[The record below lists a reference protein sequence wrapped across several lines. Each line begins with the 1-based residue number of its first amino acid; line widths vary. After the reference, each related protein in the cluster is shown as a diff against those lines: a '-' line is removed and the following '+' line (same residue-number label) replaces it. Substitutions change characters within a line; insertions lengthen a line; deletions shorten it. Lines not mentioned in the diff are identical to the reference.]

1 MKKGYESNV
10 TINRRKYNEEKVA
23 ENLKLRI
30 LFFKKHK
37 RAPKKSDDKEEQ
49 RLYNF
54 YRRIDLSL
62 HNFKTFVL

>member
-10 TINRRKYNEEKVA
+10 TINRRKYNEEKAA

-37 RAPKKSDDKEEQ
+37 RAPKKVMIKKNKDYITFIEE
-49 RLYNF
+49 
-54 YRRIDLSL
+54 
-62 HNFKTFVL
+62 